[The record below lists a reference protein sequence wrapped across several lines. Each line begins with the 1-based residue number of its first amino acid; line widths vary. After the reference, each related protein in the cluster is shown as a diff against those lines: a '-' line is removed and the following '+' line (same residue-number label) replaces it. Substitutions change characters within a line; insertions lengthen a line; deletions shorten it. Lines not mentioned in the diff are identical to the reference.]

1 MYKLRNKRNNG
12 ITLIALVITIIVML
26 ILAAISITMLTG
38 DNSLLKRAVE
48 AKEKTEVGQEKENI
62 SLAYNSALIDKIQ
75 KDNNTVTVDELD
87 KAIKS
92 YDVRASVTSE
102 REKFIVTFSN
112 GHKYSIYNNG
122 KVTEYTAKPYAV
134 DELIVKVSGDSVE
147 SPYYVNYP
155 SAKGTIK
162 CRVLYNDDTYG
173 LQIISVNPI
182 TKVTLGKNDSSENV
196 EGEIG
201 SIEKAQNSYNRA
213 ITTLNEKAEEYI
225 ETNDGIILATDAR
238 CVGSDP
244 LNKNFPDNLAGDAK
258 KTEMFIADSSYTYMN
273 EYNGKYFNTSK
284 QSKTDDD
291 RLLKIGAR
299 GYNDATNGER
309 YWLLHRLVNPT
320 PSRVYFYIT
329 GIDSVGKGVNEI
341 MWSISSKGTA
351 KASNIILEYGL
362 RPVLILS
369 SNVRIIGGE
378 GTEAVPFEIGL

>member
-225 ETNDGIILATDAR
+225 ETNDGSILATDAR

-284 QSKTDDD
+284 QSKTDND

-309 YWLLHRLVNPT
+309 YWLLRRLVNPT
-320 PSRVYFYIT
+320 PSRVYFYIM

-341 MWSISSKGTA
+341 MWYISSKGTA
-351 KASNIILEYGL
+351 KASNSILEYGL